1 MISKNLLLLPE
12 KLRQLRLRRRL
23 DQKTVSEKGIVS
35 HSGLC
40 AIEKARRIASPEQV
54 ERIGIALACRSEE
67 VAELK
72 ALAAH
77 DQIVELVAKRY
88 GLEHAEMLSLVLQAK
103 ATLSQDEK
111 GQITMGKITSLLR
124 QCITAKHL
132 LADPGSKQ

>member
-1 MISKNLLLLPE
+1 MISKNLLLLPD
-12 KLRQLRLRRRL
+12 KLRQLRLRSRL

-54 ERIGIALACRSEE
+54 ERIGVALACRSEE

-72 ALAAH
+72 ALAVH

-88 GLEHAEMLSLVLQAK
+88 GLEHAEMLSLVLRANV
-103 ATLSQDEK
+103 ALSQDEMGK
-111 GQITMGKITSLLR
+111 VTMGKITSLLR

-132 LADPGSKQ
+132 LAEPGSKL